1 MVRGWIIPLVHR
13 HQAKDCGEDFNL
25 VVVVA
30 VVAAV
35 EAVADV
41 SHEKIRNVAK

>member
-13 HQAKDCGEDFNL
+13 HQAKDYGEDFNL

-30 VVAAV
+30 VVAV
-35 EAVADV
+35 VADV